1 MSTIVIVDDQPINR
15 AIYSKIAS
23 SIESVARIETFADP
37 REALNSLGSL
47 APDILITDYN
57 MPGLDG
63 AAFIARVRAEPTTAD
78 IPIVV
83 ITVYEDKSYRLRAL
97 DAGAS
102 DFLLSP
108 VDHREF
114 VTRVKNL
121 LKLRKQQLQLAD
133 RAERLERRLE
143 RSEQSLREAVRDSSE
158 RLAQVID
165 AVPAMISATDQ
176 QGRFLFMNAYQAG
189 MMGFEPSAAI
199 GRGAAEI
206 LDAESAARAKAFD
219 QLVLHN
225 RGPIHSFEEEF
236 VDRDGERRVFLT
248 TKSAL
253 RNAANQT
260 IGVVTSSLDI
270 TGRKAAERHLH
281 YIAHHD
287 SLTGLPNRALLSDRI
302 QQEIAVGRRGDR
314 YFALH
319 LIDLDGFK
327 SVNDVMGHSTGDR
340 FLTAVAARLQTLRCP
355 EYVVARLGGDEFAVL
370 QTNPA
375 NTEAAAA
382 LAQEIITL
390 LREPIVIEDHR
401 VVLAASIGTAIY
413 PPDGDN
419 IEDLLRHADLAMYK
433 AKADGGD
440 RHQFYAADMTR
451 RACQAAKLDAELRLA
466 IEREEFVLHYQPQVQ
481 LDSGEITGVEALI
494 RWRKP
499 DGSLVPPSGFLAR
512 AEENGL
518 ILPMSAF
525 VLRQACKQ
533 AATWR
538 RNGLP
543 PLRMSVNLSP
553 IQFRGQGLPFLVTRV
568 LAETNLEP
576 SLLELELTEN
586 ILMRDVDQVIVQ
598 LEQLSELGVILSID
612 DFGTG
617 FSSLSYVKRLPVHRL
632 KIDQSFVRDV
642 ISDPSDRAIV
652 SAVVNLAHSLR
663 MDVVAEGVESNE
675 QLECVRAAGCDAV
688 QGYYCGRPM
697 PAAQLEDFLREARG
711 IAAAPTRLR
720 K

>member
-23 SIESVARIETFADP
+23 SIESVVRIETFADP